1 MYTVNPLHFIK
12 VKKKFGNFRI
22 FGVKLNKLRYKLT
35 SKLFL
40 ENDMKR
46 VGGNCVGVYLEYQYR
61 IRPGTHR
68 YHRLDM
74 KSEPDSVRRRPLRLS
89 SKYKTKFA

>member
-1 MYTVNPLHFIK
+1 
-12 VKKKFGNFRI
+12 
-22 FGVKLNKLRYKLT
+22 
-35 SKLFL
+35 
-40 ENDMKR
+40 MKR

-74 KSEPDSVRRRPLRLS
+74 KSEPDSVRRRRLRLS
-89 SKYKTKFA
+89 SKYKTKFVLRRYISKAHFTQIFYFILVRTILSAVSYDQSRAIKITS